1 MERTVQ
7 IDGRPMRLRASALIP
22 RLYRFK
28 FGHDMMADM
37 AKLTRAYKRLADLP
51 QDATEEQKEEAQ
63 LEVAELTIFEN
74 VAYLMA
80 KHAGEPVPD
89 TPEAWLDGMDGIFSV
104 YEVLPVIL
112 ELWGYNMQ
120 TTAIPKKK

>member
-7 IDGRPMRLRASALIP
+7 IDGKPMRLRASALIP

-28 FGHDMMADM
+28 FGRDMMADM

-80 KHAGEPVPD
+80 KHAGEHVPD
-89 TPEAWLDGMDGIFSV
+89 TPEEWLDGMDGIFSV

-120 TTAIPKKK
+120 TTATPKKK

>member
-1 MERTVQ
+1 
-7 IDGRPMRLRASALIP
+7 
-22 RLYRFK
+22 
-28 FGHDMMADM
+28 MMADM

-89 TPEAWLDGMDGIFSV
+89 TPEEWLDGMDGIFSV